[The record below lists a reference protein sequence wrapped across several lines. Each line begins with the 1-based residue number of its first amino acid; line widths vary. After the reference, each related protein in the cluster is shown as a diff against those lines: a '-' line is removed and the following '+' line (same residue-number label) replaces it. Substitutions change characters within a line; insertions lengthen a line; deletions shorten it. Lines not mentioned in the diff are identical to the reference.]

1 MPSKYKAIVIGTSMG
16 GFAALRTLLPQL
28 PSDFG
33 MPVVIV
39 QHIGSDTDNYW
50 IHILNKDCAV
60 TVKEADEKEQML
72 PGVVYTAPPNYH
84 LLIEADE
91 TFSLAVTERVNYAR
105 PAIDVLFE
113 SASVV
118 FGKQLVGILLTSAST
133 DGAMGMQAI
142 KAQGGL
148 TIAQDP
154 ATAESPSMPASAIA
168 KNVVDYTLPIDK
180 IIHLVKSI
188 DLNRNPKK

>member
-1 MPSKYKAIVIGTSMG
+1 MSSTYKAIVIGTSMG
-16 GFAALRTLLPQL
+16 GFAALRKLLPQL
-28 PSDFG
+28 PVDFG

-39 QHIGSDTDNYW
+39 QHIGSDTDDYW
-50 IHILNKDCAV
+50 VHLLNKECVV

-84 LLIEADE
+84 LLIETDE
-91 TFSLAVTERVNYAR
+91 TFSLAVTERVNHAR

-118 FGKQLVGILLTSAST
+118 FGKQLMGILLTGAST
-133 DGAMGMQAI
+133 DGALGMQAI
-142 KAQGGL
+142 KNQGGL

-154 ATAESPSMPASAIA
+154 ATAEAPTMPASAIA
-168 KNVVDYTLPIDK
+168 KNVVDYSLPIDK

-188 DLNRNPKK
+188 DLNRNHKK